1 MLKVRDLF
9 LRHNEQIHITCFNTV
24 LMGLCNTMWQEGHRG
39 HGNDMLLLVVSEDT
53 GTGGDQIHLRKKAL
67 TQFNFLTWVQ
77 SNLYSELHDVHSW
90 LKSIMQFDFV
100 QPRVSTTA
108 WYQLISAE
116 VTYKHCPGLITFNLH
131 LYSCIVQTSEDQQ
144 VLTFYFFVLW
154 LVEYNYLHFQVTR
167 N

>member
-1 MLKVRDLF
+1 MRMNFLSEHTLSIKLKMFQVKLSDYISSMLKVRDLF

-108 WYQLISAE
+108 
-116 VTYKHCPGLITFNLH
+116 
-131 LYSCIVQTSEDQQ
+131 
-144 VLTFYFFVLW
+144 
-154 LVEYNYLHFQVTR
+154 
-167 N
+167 